1 MSRQR
6 KAKRPKVEL
15 DYWRCAYCA
24 AIARRFVK
32 EHNLLSFDEIGGIP
46 REDMNKLVA
55 EIIERVGYADQFEL
69 VG

>member
-15 DYWRCAYCA
+15 DYRRCAYCS
-24 AIARRFVK
+24 AITRRFVK
-32 EHNLLSFDEIGGIP
+32 EHNLLSLDEIGGVP

-55 EIIERVGYADQFEL
+55 ELIERVGYADQFEL
-69 VG
+69 VE

>member
-32 EHNLLSFDEIGGIP
+32 EHNLLSLDEIGGIP
-46 REDMNKLVA
+46 RENMNKLVA
-55 EIIERVGYADQFEL
+55 ELIERVGYADQFEL
-69 VG
+69 VE